1 MTSVSFSSFL
11 TKCVAADSQA
21 QRRQPRTG
29 WRQRWAAALG
39 VLALAGTLS
48 ACGSVGVGIGV
59 PLGPLSVGVGLG
71 SGGVSAGVG
80 TGIGPVGVGVG
91 VNQHGQVTGQAGVGA
106 STSVGG
112 GARVGASVGTGTVL
126 YDPAAAN
133 SGTGSRTTAPVPP
146 GNPPRAPVQWYG
158 PHGPVP
164 ACQVQGVC
172 P

>member
-1 MTSVSFSSFL
+1 MTSFSFSSFF
-11 TKCVAADSQA
+11 TKVLGLGKPAPCTELRQDS
-21 QRRQPRTG
+21 
-29 WRQRWAAALG
+29 RQRLAAALG
-39 VLALAGTLS
+39 FWTLAGALS

-91 VNQHGQVTGQAGVGA
+91 VNQRGQVTGQAGVGA

-126 YDPAAAN
+126 YDPATAN
-133 SGTGSRTTAPVPP
+133 TGTGSRITAPVPL
-146 GNPPRAPVQWYG
+146 GNPPSAGVQWYG

-164 ACQVQGVC
+164 ACQVQGRC
-172 P
+172 Q